1 MKDSI
6 IFDVDGTI
14 WDSTGVVEDAWNEA
28 FLKLDITDRT
38 VTADELKTL
47 FGRPMEEIIE
57 MIFPNKP
64 LEERKKIGKMCFEYE
79 HAFLR
84 KQAGEVYEGMEETL
98 KRLSEHYELYIVS
111 NCQAGYIETV
121 LHATGFGPYF
131 KDHICPGDSGL
142 LKADNIKLIMEKHQ
156 LKDTVYV
163 GDTQMDADA
172 CKQAGV
178 PIIFAAYG
186 FGTVREPDYVINTP
200 KDLLKLM
207 KMG

>member
-28 FLKLDITDRT
+28 FLKLGIMDRK

-57 MIFPNKP
+57 IIFPDKP
-64 LEERKKIGKMCFEYE
+64 LEERKKIGEICFEYE

-84 KQAGEVYEGMEETL
+84 KKAGTVYDGMEKVL
-98 KRLSEHYELYIVS
+98 KLLNDSYELYIVS

-121 LHATGFGPYF
+121 LKATGFGVYF
-131 KDHICPGDSGL
+131 QDHICPGDSGK
-142 LKADNIKLIMEKHQ
+142 LKADNIKIIMERHK

-172 CKQAGV
+172 CKKAGV

-186 FGTVREPDYVINTP
+186 FGTVKEPDYVIEKP
-200 KDLLKLM
+200 MDLFELM
-207 KMG
+207 TSI